1 MHSAAQSVPMLEFAH
16 TPGHVP
22 PGMGAGRPAQLCGA
36 VGVHVL
42 LTLQPDDAVQVAV
55 ALPL

>member
-1 MHSAAQSVPMLEFAH
+1 MLEFAH